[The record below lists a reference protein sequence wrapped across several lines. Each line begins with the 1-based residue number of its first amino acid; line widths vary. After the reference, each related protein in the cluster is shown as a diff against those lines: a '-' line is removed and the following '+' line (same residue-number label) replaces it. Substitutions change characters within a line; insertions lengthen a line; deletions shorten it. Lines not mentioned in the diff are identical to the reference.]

1 MAPTTAP
8 ASAERCAQSIIKSPT
23 DHRDYRLI
31 RLSNGLRCALVHDAK
46 SQQAAVST
54 AVHAGHFHD
63 PQTAQGL
70 AHFLEHMLFLGTAE
84 FPEPEDYQH
93 FVSQHGGSHNAWTGT
108 EYSNY
113 YFNIDPEFLEPALDR
128 FIRFFYQPLFS
139 QDWITKELQS
149 VESEFQLKRKDE
161 LRRLY
166 QVHKA
171 TVNPA
176 HPFSKF
182 SVGNLNTLQ
191 DTADNPLRPRLLE
204 FFKTWYRPDR
214 MTLVIIGPQSLEQLE
229 ALALNYGGRIPA
241 APQPLSEP
249 TIISTSLYLPSQVGV
264 ELQVRPLKAAKR
276 LILTFALP
284 SIDQDYAHKT
294 TSFIAHILG
303 DEGPGSLFS
312 ELRHRHWVN
321 SLAAGGG
328 MSGSNFKDF
337 NINMQLT
344 EQGLKHVDD
353 IICDVLALIRK
364 VAAEGLEDWRYRERQ
379 LSVSQAFR
387 FQEPAR
393 ASDLAPQLAVNM
405 HHYPNCDLIFGDYRM
420 DGINA
425 AFARELFECMQP
437 DNMRVTL
444 IHRQVETD
452 QHEPIYGTDYA
463 IQPLSEKR
471 LERFRS
477 AQQTTAEL
485 PKKNRFIT
493 DQLETQ
499 PLLDDELVE
508 QPQFEAVT
516 PGLRL
521 WHWHDPDF
529 RVPKAHIYTCF
540 YLPEMVATP
549 ANFACARLWSE
560 LLLDGLNETCYDAE
574 VAGLHF
580 NIYPQQQGLTLH
592 ISGLSA
598 ATVPLAVQIIAE
610 LKTMRFE
617 QKRWQELR
625 QKLINN
631 WRAAMTNKPMNV
643 LFSRLNISLQPNT
656 YAVCDLADHLEA
668 MTFNTFEDWLNTAL
682 EPINADVFAHGDL
695 QRQQLDDYIH
705 ALTDQLAL
713 HNRVE
718 QADLKPTSFTEL
730 KVQPKARLCASLVT
744 HHQDQASILALQ
756 SFTQDLPAQAAYLL
770 LNQLMSPILFHE
782 LRTEQQ
788 LGYVVG
794 TTYLP
799 IQQVPHLLLYV
810 QSSQYDA
817 DHLNA
822 ALVEF
827 IEIFAEQLE
836 TLRPADFKR
845 AQQAILAQLVE
856 KDTNLR
862 VRSQRL
868 WSSITQNDHEFN
880 RLHELGIAITNW
892 QHSSFIPFAQQLLRN
907 EEQQLLIS
915 TMPKNFDTDS

>member
-1 MAPTTAP
+1 MAPLTAP
-8 ASAERCAQSIIKSPT
+8 AIADTCAKPIIKSPT
-23 DHRDYRLI
+23 DHRDYRVI
-31 RLSNGLRCALVHDAK
+31 RLSNGLRCALVNDNN
-46 SQQAAVST
+46 STEAAVSA
-54 AVHAGHFHD
+54 AVQAGHFHD
-63 PQTAQGL
+63 PVDAQGL
-70 AHFLEHMLFLGTAE
+70 AHFLEHMLFLGTE
-84 FPEPEDYQH
+84 GFPEPEEYQQ

-113 YFNIDPEFLEPALDR
+113 YFNIDADFLEPALDR
-128 FIRFFYQPLFS
+128 FTRFFYQPLFA
-139 QDWITKELQS
+139 QEWITKELQS
-149 VESEFQLKRKDE
+149 IESEFQLKRKDE

-171 TVNPA
+171 TVNPK

-182 SVGNLNTLQ
+182 SVGNLNTLK
-191 DTADNPLRPRLLE
+191 DTAEHPLRPRLIA
-204 FFKTWYRPDR
+204 FFNAWYRADR
-214 MTLVIIGPQSLEQLE
+214 MTLVVIGPQSLDELE
-229 ALALNYGGRIPA
+229 ALAIGAGGRLPA
-241 APQPLSEP
+241 AVNRLAEP
-249 TIISTSLYLPSQVGV
+249 SVVNVPLYLPSQLGV

-284 SIDQDYAHKT
+284 SIDADYAHKT

-344 EQGLKHVDD
+344 EQGLQHVDD
-353 IICDVLALIRK
+353 IICDVLAVIRK
-364 VAAEGLEDWRYRERQ
+364 VAAEGLQQWRYRERQ

-387 FQEPAR
+387 FQEPTR

-405 HHYPNCDLIFGDYRM
+405 HHYPNGDLIFGDYRM
-420 DGINA
+420 DGLNES
-425 AFARELFECMQP
+425 FARTLFDCMQP

-444 IHRQVETD
+444 IHKKVETN

-463 IQPLSEKR
+463 INPIHEER
-471 LERFRS
+471 LQRFRAAS
-477 AQQTTAEL
+477 QTTAQL
-485 PKKNRFIT
+485 PARNRFIT
-493 DQLETQ
+493 DQLDTQ
-499 PLLDDELVE
+499 TLLADEQTEL
-508 QPQFEAVT
+508 PQLEHIAAGFK
-516 PGLRL
+516 L

-529 RVPKAHIYTCF
+529 RVPKAHIYTCL
-540 YLPEMVATP
+540 YLPDVVASP
-549 ANFACARLWSE
+549 ARFACARLWSE

-580 NIYPQQQGLTLH
+580 NIYPQQQGLTIH
-592 ISGLSA
+592 ISGLST
-598 ATVPLAVQIIAE
+598 ATVPLAVQIVTE

-617 QKRWQELR
+617 PKRWLELR
-625 QKLINN
+625 QRLVTN
-631 WRAAMTNKPMNV
+631 WRAAMANKPMNV

-656 YAVCDLADHLEA
+656 YAVCDLADELEA
-668 MTFNTFEDWLNTAL
+668 MTFEAFNNWLESAL
-682 EPINADVFAHGDL
+682 DPVNADVFAHGDL
-695 QRQQLDDYIH
+695 QRKQLEPYIQALSNYLQLDES
-705 ALTDQLAL
+705 LEQTDL
-713 HNRVE
+713 E
-718 QADLKPTSFTEL
+718 PTSFAAL
-730 KVQPKARLCASLVT
+730 KVQPQARLCASLVT
-744 HHQDQASILALQ
+744 HHQDQAAILALQ
-756 SFTQDLPAQAAYLL
+756 SFTHDLQAQAAYLL
-770 LNQLMSPILFHE
+770 MNQLMSPVLFHE

-810 QSSQYDA
+810 QSSQYDSA
-817 DHLNA
+817 HLST
-822 ALVEF
+822 ALIQF
-827 IEIFAEQLE
+827 IEDFSVQIEALQ
-836 TLRPADFKR
+836 PADFAR
-845 AQQAILAQLVE
+845 AQQSILAQLVE

-868 WSSITQNDHEFN
+868 WSSITQKDHDFN
-880 RLHELGIAITNW
+880 RLHQLGIAITNW
-892 QHSSFIPFAQQLLRN
+892 QHSTFIPFVQQLLSN